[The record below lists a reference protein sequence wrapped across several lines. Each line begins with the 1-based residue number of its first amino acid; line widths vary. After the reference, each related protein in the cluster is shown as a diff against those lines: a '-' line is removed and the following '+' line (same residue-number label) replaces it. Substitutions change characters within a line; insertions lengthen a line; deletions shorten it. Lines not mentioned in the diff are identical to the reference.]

1 MLTRHALFMTPD
13 ASRQLNRL
21 CRHFSHKS
29 EARWTEQEGEVRFA
43 LGACRMQASREGLTL
58 HCEAETAADLA
69 QLQELLRIHLQRFA
83 ELEQL
88 ELDWAG

>member
-1 MLTRHALFMTPD
+1 MLTEHALFMTPE

-29 EARWTEQEGEVRFA
+29 QVWWTELEGEVRFA
-43 LGACRMQASREGLTL
+43 VGVCRMQASPKGLTL

-69 QLQELLRIHLQRFA
+69 QLQEILRIHLQRFA

-88 ELDWAG
+88 ELNWTA